1 VLKKKKVKKCEKT
14 QGHFCSFT
22 VPKMLFHILPG
33 VITVNEPLTE
43 FYPSARFLSNRRSSR
58 SGFGEIHIFLM
69 RGPGLPDGIFSDKK
83 YQFGQILEGLAME
96 DVGIFYG
103 HLVYFTD
110 I

>member
-1 VLKKKKVKKCEKT
+1 
-14 QGHFCSFT
+14 
-22 VPKMLFHILPG
+22 
-33 VITVNEPLTE
+33 
-43 FYPSARFLSNRRSSR
+43 
-58 SGFGEIHIFLM
+58 M